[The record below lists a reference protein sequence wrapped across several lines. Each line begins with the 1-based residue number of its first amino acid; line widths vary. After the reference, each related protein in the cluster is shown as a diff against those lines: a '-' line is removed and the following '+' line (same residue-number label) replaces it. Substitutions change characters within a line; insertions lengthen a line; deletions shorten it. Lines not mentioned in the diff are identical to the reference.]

1 MKPDN
6 FSLSSYFKKKYEEE
20 SKSLNENPFKKRIEK
35 NYGQKLPKEMFKK
48 LKNKQVIYLGKL
60 YDVVEVDD
68 AIVKLKD
75 QGGKIIDVNYSMFNQ
90 GGFIKDLKETIE
102 LGKKL
107 NEDDDDSKLCNRGK
121 EYIKAR
127 KKAGEKSSAYLS
139 GRAVRVCKGQIK
151 FKGKKRDDYD

>member
-1 MKPDN
+1 
-6 FSLSSYFKKKYEEE
+6 
-20 SKSLNENPFKKRIEK
+20 
-35 NYGQKLPKEMFKK
+35 MFKK

-139 GRAVRVCKGQIK
+139 GRAVRVCKGQIE

>member
-1 MKPDN
+1 MEPDN
-6 FSLSSYFKKKYEEE
+6 FNLPLYFKNRYEEE
-20 SKSLNENPFKKRIEK
+20 SKTLNENPFKKKVEK
-35 NYGQKLPKEMFKK
+35 EYGQKLPKEMFKK
-48 LKNKQVIYLGKL
+48 LKNKQVMYLGKL

-75 QGGKIIDVNYSMFNQ
+75 EEGKIIDVNYSMFNQ
-90 GGFIKDLKETIE
+90 GGFIKELKETIE

-107 NEDDDDSKLCNRGK
+107 NEDDSELCKRGK

-139 GRAVRVCKGQIK
+139 GRAVRVCKC
-151 FKGKKRDDYD
+151 